1 MTKKIVKDKF
11 KKTPALEVKAEKEVK
26 PKLPTPEP
34 VKESEV
40 IEALK
45 VELKLLQVQVEENRV
60 KTIEEIREANSK
72 REPDVLEPVVEGF
85 KNPSI
90 STMRTVYTKEQYKKL
105 MASYKKQNPAKYK
118 LKEVEL
124 EAKLKRLK

>member
-1 MTKKIVKDKF
+1 MTKKDKF
-11 KKTPALEVKAEKEVK
+11 KKIPALEVKAEKEVK
-26 PKLPTPEP
+26 AKLPTPE

-60 KTIEEIREANSK
+60 KTIEEIREANSQRK
-72 REPDVLEPVVEGF
+72 PDVLEPVVEGF

-90 STMRTVYTKEQYKKL
+90 STMRTVYTKAQYKQL
-105 MASYKKQNPAKYK
+105 MANYKKQNPAKYK

-124 EAKLKRLK
+124 ERKLKEMK